1 VENNPQPV
9 YQQPPSNVNNGVQQ
23 PIRTAAVPNSTRHA
37 PPVQPGPA
45 SSSRQDSKPGVGNA
59 KPAASTK
66 ATTSS
71 SSAKA
76 NGASTA
82 ASSSKR
88 TLEDAKPKVKKQDY
102 DEDAFDDDD
111 DDFDEEALMIVQ
123 EAEKRI
129 KSSSSATSSS
139 NSTVQPPARRAAPSV
154 QHKVDKPSGNA
165 VHLTSQSTLK
175 PGDKRDAQAQQR
187 GTTASSTSR
196 PRVEVKLQS
205 SNVIDLDDSSDIDE
219 LKDELDGGDDD
230 DDAAEEAHI
239 ASMLI
244 SDSSQG
250 DAVIPIQRHGRA
262 TSAAKGRTNAP
273 IEID

>member
-1 VENNPQPV
+1 V

-88 TLEDAKPKVKKQDY
+88 TLED
-102 DEDAFDDDD
+102 
-111 DDFDEEALMIVQ
+111 ALMIVQ

-205 SNVIDLDDSSDIDE
+205 SIVIDLDDSSDIDE